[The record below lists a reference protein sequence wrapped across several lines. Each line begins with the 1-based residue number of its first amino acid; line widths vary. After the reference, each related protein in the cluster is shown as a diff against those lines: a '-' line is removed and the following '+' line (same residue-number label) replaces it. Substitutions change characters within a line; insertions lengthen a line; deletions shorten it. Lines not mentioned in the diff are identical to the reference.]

1 MTASPPRPRIPPEIK
16 LELGSRQDE
25 FLPRITKILG
35 NVTIE
40 AQKAGDPTVW
50 LQNLQTYLKTGD
62 VMVVQARM
70 GRTLVGFLL
79 LDPGKGAAPF
89 SWVDQRFRH
98 RGLGER
104 FYSFACINL
113 ARPAPEFRFHK
124 DMLDEYGL
132 VLKSTGAQ
140 PKLQDSFYVVH
151 ENDGLTPT
159 AQTQPAASDVPQ
171 LSESEQR
178 PAPRRLVID
187 NGDWIGFSR
196 YDARRLKL
204 RMGRFPRLV
213 EE

>member
-1 MTASPPRPRIPPEIK
+1 MTASQPRPSVPPEIK

-25 FLPRITKILG
+25 FLPRISKILG
-35 NVTIE
+35 NVTVE
-40 AQKAGDPTVW
+40 AQKAGDPTSW

-62 VMVVQARM
+62 AMVVHARM
-70 GRTLVGFLL
+70 GRTLVSFLV

-113 ARPAPEFRFHK
+113 ARPSPEFSFHK

-132 VLKSTGAQ
+132 VLKSAGAQ
-140 PKLQDSFYVVH
+140 PIRQDSFYVVR
-151 ENDGLTPT
+151 ENDGTTPT
-159 AQTQPAASDVPQ
+159 AQAQPAPSDVPQ

-204 RMGRFPRLV
+204 RFARFPRLV